1 MIISHS
7 QGKLILA
14 HTELL
19 CRLNGGVQL
28 RALVD
33 DMRLLAEAKLLIADA
48 GAVSWSLLLDDDGQ
62 LEAIAAFYGLEKDK
76 R

>member
-1 MIISHS
+1 MVISHS

-14 HTELL
+14 QTELL

-28 RALVD
+28 RALMD
-33 DMRLLAEAKLLIADA
+33 DIRLLADAKLLIADA
-48 GAVSWSLLLDDDGQ
+48 GAVSWTLILDDDEQ
-62 LEAIAAFYGLEKDK
+62 LDAIAAFYGLEKDK